1 MFRRLPG
8 EIRVVVLIV
17 AVLITGATGNW
28 LYQVSRKPTEL
39 LFPVSGALH
48 KLPADTWRA
57 YGHLFERHSTDTI
70 SPEFLAA
77 LAQIEASGN
86 PVARTYW
93 RFSLTPNLFE
103 IWRPASSAVG
113 MYQITDGTFEIARQ
127 FCIRNH
133 RVARIGP
140 WHDLDSCWFN
150 TLYARVWPG
159 DAIEMTAA
167 LLDHQ
172 VRGILARTHAGGTSA
187 AAVGVRARQ
196 HLAAIIHLCGAG
208 AAARYA
214 AAGLQFSNGQ
224 RCGDHNLAV
233 YLARLDRMLAVFHA
247 LRNDRSY

>member
-1 MFRRLPG
+1 M
-8 EIRVVVLIV
+8 V
-17 AVLITGATGNW
+17 AVVIAVLFAGAAGNW

-39 LFPVSGALH
+39 FFPVSGALH

-57 YGHLFERHSTDTI
+57 YGDLFERHSTETI
-70 SPEFLAA
+70 TAEFLAA

-113 MYQITDGTFEIARQ
+113 MYQITDGTFDIARQ

-133 RVARIGP
+133 RVARTGP

-150 TLYARVWPG
+150 ALYARVLPG

-172 VRGILARTHAGGTSA
+172 VRTIVTRARLG
-187 AAVGVRARQ
+187 AVSLRARQ

-214 AAGLQFSNGQ
+214 AAGLRFRNGQ
-224 RCGDHNLAV
+224 RCGDHDPAG
-233 YLARLDRMLAVFHA
+233 YLQRLDRTQAVFRS
-247 LRNDRSY
+247 LRRE